1 MERISVM
8 TSRELVNETLNH
20 RQADRVPIDLGG
32 TVLTGMNVSTVY
44 KLRQALQLDP
54 PGTPVKVIDV
64 FQMLGEITPDLLA
77 AVGGDVVNVS
87 LPYTLF
93 GYKNEDWKP
102 WTTFD
107 GTPVL
112 VPGGFNTDPS
122 PDGCLL
128 QYPQGD
134 KSAPPSGKMP
144 KGGFYCD
151 AIVRQDPI
159 DDDHLNPADNLEEF
173 QPVSETDLAWLKAQM
188 EKTYRETDKAIVMN
202 LPGMAFGDIAFVP
215 APQLKHPKGIRDLEE
230 WYMSTVVRKDYIHAV
245 FEGQCEIALRN
256 LERLFAAVGNLPSA
270 VVVSGTDFGAQNGP
284 FVSPR
289 AFKTLYQPY
298 LRRLN
303 DWIHEHTTWKTFI
316 HSCGSIMPL
325 IPHMIDAGFDIL
337 NPVQTSAAN
346 MDPRELKAK
355 FGDKLTFWG
364 GGVDTQHTLQS
375 ATPDEIRREV
385 KDVLNAF
392 APNGG
397 YMFAAIHNVQQG
409 VPPENLI
416 ALFETARAH
425 TF

>member
-1 MERISVM
+1 M

-64 FQMLGEITPDLLA
+64 FQMLGEIKPDLLA

-245 FEGQCEIALRN
+245 FEGQCEIALKN

>member
-1 MERISVM
+1 M

-64 FQMLGEITPDLLA
+64 FQMLGEIKPDLLA

-245 FEGQCEIALRN
+245 FEGQCEIALKN

-346 MDPRELKAK
+346 MDPRELRRS
-355 FGDKLTFWG
+355 
-364 GGVDTQHTLQS
+364 S
-375 ATPDEIRREV
+375 ATS
-385 KDVLNAF
+385 
-392 APNGG
+392 
-397 YMFAAIHNVQQG
+397 
-409 VPPENLI
+409 
-416 ALFETARAH
+416 
-425 TF
+425 

>member
-1 MERISVM
+1 M

-64 FQMLGEITPDLLA
+64 FQMLGEIKPDLLA

-134 KSAPPSGKMP
+134 KSVPPSGKMP

-173 QPVSETDLAWLKAQM
+173 QPVSEADLAWLKDQM

-245 FEGQCEIALRN
+245 FEGQCEIALKN